1 MGIFSFIC
9 VCHSDRSLAGGVG
22 VQKILELVPTHQW
35 VKPGPGSS
43 AGPLM
48 GIAGSRGLAAG
59 NKGPRTRTESPMGK
73 SSS

>member
-1 MGIFSFIC
+1 M
-9 VCHSDRSLAGGVG
+9 GGVG

-48 GIAGSRGLAAG
+48 GIAGSRGLATG
-59 NKGPRTRTESPMGK
+59 NRGPRASIGSPVGR